1 MKGIFNWLGQLDNK
15 NRIAVAISILWVT
28 VVPFYLVPFAGEST
42 GPVEHFLWWG
52 LFPLFLYWG
61 RRFWVR
67 KWF

>member
-1 MKGIFNWLGQLDNK
+1 MKAIFNWLGQRDLK
-15 NRIAVAISILWVT
+15 NRIAIAISILWVT
-28 VVPFYLVPFAGEST
+28 VVPFYLVPYGGEST